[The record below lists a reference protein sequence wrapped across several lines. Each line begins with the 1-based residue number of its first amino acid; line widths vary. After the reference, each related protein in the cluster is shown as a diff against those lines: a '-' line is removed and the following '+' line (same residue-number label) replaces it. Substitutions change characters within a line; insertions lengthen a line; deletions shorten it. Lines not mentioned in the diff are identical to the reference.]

1 MAVVNKRTLVDSG
14 TRHVVMFE
22 INNATND
29 AVQVIDA
36 SALRGHSSNPTLDI
50 RSIKWNTTAA
60 TSDLAF
66 ASETATNK
74 VITSRQDYAFI
85 ESFHEAITDDHAI
98 SVHGSG
104 EYGFHGKQP
113 MITNPESSGV
123 TGDIVITNASAIT
136 GTFILEVAKTKG
148 YTNSGQTR

>member
-1 MAVVNKRTLVDSG
+1 MAVVNKRTLVDSE

-22 INNATND
+22 INNDTNS
-29 AVQVIDA
+29 AVSVVDA

-50 RSIKWNTTAA
+50 KSIKWNTTAA

-66 ASETATNK
+66 LFDAT
-74 VITSRQDYAFI
+74 S
-85 ESFHEAITDDHAI
+85 DDHAI

-104 EYGFHGKQP
+104 EDGYHGKQP

-123 TGDIVITNASAIT
+123 TGDIKVTNASAVT
-136 GTFILEVAKTKG
+136 GTFILEVKKTKG
-148 YTNSGQTR
+148 YDASGQTR

>member
-1 MAVVNKRTLVDSG
+1 MAVVNKRTLVDSE

-22 INNATND
+22 INNDTNS
-29 AVQVIDA
+29 AVSVVDA

-50 RSIKWNTTAA
+50 KSIKWNTTAA

-66 ASETATNK
+66 LFDAT
-74 VITSRQDYAFI
+74 S
-85 ESFHEAITDDHAI
+85 DDHAI

-104 EYGFHGKQP
+104 EYGYHGKQP

-123 TGDIVITNASAIT
+123 TGDIKVTNASAVT
-136 GTFILEVAKTKG
+136 GTFILEAKKTRG
-148 YTNSGQTR
+148 YTASGQTR

>member
-29 AVQVIDA
+29 GVSVVDA
-36 SALRGHSSNPTLDI
+36 STLRGHVEKPTLDI

-66 ASETATNK
+66 EFDAS
-74 VITSRQDYAFI
+74 
-85 ESFHEAITDDHAI
+85 TDDHAI

-123 TGDIVITNASAIT
+123 TGDIVITNASAVT
-136 GTFILEVAKTKG
+136 GTFILEVVKTKG

>member
-22 INNATND
+22 VNNDTND
-29 AVQVIDA
+29 AVQVVDA
-36 SALRGHSSNPTLDI
+36 SALVGHVSNPTLDI

-66 ASETATNK
+66 EFDAG
-74 VITSRQDYAFI
+74 
-85 ESFHEAITDDHAI
+85 TDSHGI

-104 EYGFHGKQP
+104 EYGYHGKQP
-113 MITNPESSGV
+113 NITNPEATGV
-123 TGDIVITNASAIT
+123 TGDIVITNASAVT

-148 YTNSGQTR
+148 YDNSGQTR

>member
-1 MAVVNKRTLVDSG
+1 MAVVNKRTLVDSE

-22 INNATND
+22 INNDTNS
-29 AVQVIDA
+29 AVSVVDA

-50 RSIKWNTTAA
+50 KSIKWNTTAA

-66 ASETATNK
+66 LFDAT
-74 VITSRQDYAFI
+74 S
-85 ESFHEAITDDHAI
+85 DDHAI

-104 EYGFHGKQP
+104 EYGYHGKQP

-123 TGDIVITNASAIT
+123 TGDIKVTNGSAVT
-136 GTFILEVAKTKG
+136 GTFILEVKKTKG
-148 YTNSGQTR
+148 YDASGQTR

>member
-50 RSIKWNTTAA
+50 SAIKWNTTAL
-60 TSDLAF
+60 TSDVAIEF
-66 ASETATNK
+66 DAS
-74 VITSRQDYAFI
+74 
-85 ESFHEAITDDHAI
+85 TDDHAI
-98 SVHGSG
+98 SLHGSG
-104 EYGFHGKQP
+104 EYGYHGKQP
-113 MITNPESSGV
+113 NITNPESSGV
-123 TGDIVITNASAIT
+123 TGDIVITNSSAVT
-136 GTFILEVAKTKG
+136 GTFIIEVKKTKG
-148 YTNSGQTR
+148 YDNSGQTR

>member
-22 INNATND
+22 VNNDTND
-29 AVQVIDA
+29 AVQVVDA
-36 SALRGHSSNPTLDI
+36 SALVGHVSNPTLDI

-66 ASETATNK
+66 EFDAS
-74 VITSRQDYAFI
+74 
-85 ESFHEAITDDHAI
+85 TDDHGI
-98 SVHGSG
+98 SGHGSG
-104 EYGFHGKQP
+104 EYGYHGKQP

-123 TGDIVITNASAIT
+123 TGDILITNSSAVT
-136 GTFILEVAKTKG
+136 GTFVIEVTKSKG
-148 YTNSGQTR
+148 YDASGQTR

>member
-29 AVQVIDA
+29 AVQVVDA

-66 ASETATNK
+66 EFDAS
-74 VITSRQDYAFI
+74 
-85 ESFHEAITDDHAI
+85 TDDHAI

-104 EYGFHGKQP
+104 EFGFHGKQP
-113 MITNPESSGV
+113 MITNLSL
-123 TGDIVITNASAIT
+123 IHI
-136 GTFILEVAKTKG
+136 
-148 YTNSGQTR
+148 